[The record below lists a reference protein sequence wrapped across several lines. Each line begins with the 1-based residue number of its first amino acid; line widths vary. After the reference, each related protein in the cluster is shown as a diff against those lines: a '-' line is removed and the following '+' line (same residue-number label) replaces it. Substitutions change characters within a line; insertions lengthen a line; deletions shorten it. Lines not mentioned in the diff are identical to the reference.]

1 MKLST
6 FLLSSAALVVAG
18 SAYAADLP
26 AKKGAPAAKAALAGC
41 PAFGAG
47 FFQIPGGDTCLKISG
62 YMRYTATNASP
73 DSGAT
78 NSSLTQTGNY
88 GLVFDA
94 RSNSDLGVIRGV
106 TNLEDNATSDAYV
119 QFANLTA
126 GKHASMMDIAPTSAP
141 LFGAGLGGGSD
152 IGVKYSI
159 AAGGATVSLGAYQA
173 ANNNIVA
180 TGVADQPDIMLGVS
194 TTLGAVAFNL
204 VGATHQVESTT
215 GTKTGTAVNASA
227 VVSFGAGKAYLYGGS
242 SSGALL
248 HTGRLNSLADSTAA
262 ANDLSTGASFG
273 GGVNIGVGTGS
284 LELNAIQIT
293 NTRTTTK
300 NSSDRYSVS
309 YAISPVKGLT
319 IIPEIYT
326 TAVDNAGDKSNTQS
340 AYIRITR
347 DF

>member
-6 FLLSSAALVVAG
+6 LLLSSAALVVAG

-26 AKKGAPAAKAALAGC
+26 AKKGAPAAKAMAGC

-47 FFQIPGGDTCLKISG
+47 FFQIPGGDTCLKIGG

-78 NSSLTQTGNY
+78 NSSFTQTGNY
-88 GLVFDA
+88 GLTLDA
-94 RSNSDLGVIRGV
+94 RSNSEMGVIRGYMKQ
-106 TNLEDNATSDAYV
+106 EDLATSDAYV
-119 QFANLTA
+119 QFSGLTA

-141 LFGAGLGGGSD
+141 LFGGGLGGGSD
-152 IGVKYSI
+152 IGAKYDI
-159 AAGGATVSLGAYQA
+159 TAGGATISLGAYQA
-173 ANNNIVA
+173 ANNNVVA
-180 TGVADQPDIMLGVS
+180 TGVADQPDVQLGVS
-194 TTLGAVAFNL
+194 TTVGAVALNV
-204 VGATHQVESTT
+204 VGSTHQVESTT

-227 VVSFGAGKAYLYGGS
+227 VVSFGAGKAYVYGGS

-262 ANDLSTGASFG
+262 AADLSTGATFG
-273 GGVNIGVGTGS
+273 GGVNIGLGAGS
-284 LELNAIQIT
+284 LELNAAQIS

-300 NSSDRYSVS
+300 NTSDRYSVAYS
-309 YAISPVKGLT
+309 ISPAKGLT
-319 IIPEIYT
+319 IIPELYT
-326 TAVDNAGDKSNTQS
+326 QSNDNAGDKSNSQS
-340 AYIRITR
+340 AYIRIQR